1 MTSKLDRWVKSFKA
15 SCLNKKA
22 YKTAGFAEHVAQKVL
37 KERGTKLY
45 CYWCKECGSY
55 HLTSRPPKDNKE
67 SRERIF

>member
-1 MTSKLDRWVKSFKA
+1 MTSKLDRWAKSFVA
-15 SCLNKKA
+15 SCVHKKR
-22 YKTAGFAEHVAQKVL
+22 YKTAGFAEEVAKKVF

-45 CYWCKECGSY
+45 CYWCNQCGGY